1 MRNMKI
7 TKENVDKMR
16 AAIDIFDSEIENLK
30 ILENLYEFISSHRGK
45 TLTITDNYRSVFINI
60 PSDVA
65 IQLENEISGKIT
77 FKKQELGL

>member
-1 MRNMKI
+1 MKI
-7 TKENVDKMR
+7 TKVNVDNMR

-30 ILENLYEFISSHRGK
+30 ILENLYEFISSHSGK